1 MNKIIKKLQI
11 PGYETKV
18 MIVPRKNKSTKAEKV
33 SDGIQLSFDIEMEP
47 SKIQRNN
54 V

>member
-18 MIVPRKNKSTKAEKV
+18 MIVPRKNVGFKTEKV
-33 SDGIQLSFDIEMEP
+33 PVGIQLSLDLELDSTKQF
-47 SKIQRNN
+47 SKK
-54 V
+54 

>member
-18 MIVPRKNKSTKAEKV
+18 IIVPRKNKSANDAKV
-33 SDGIQLSFDIEMEP
+33 TTSIQLSFDIEME
-47 SKIQRNN
+47 SNKQDSMK
-54 V
+54 

>member
-1 MNKIIKKLQI
+1 MNKIIKKLNI

-18 MIVPRKNKSTKAEKV
+18 IIKPRINTSNKKN
-33 SDGIQLSFDIEMEP
+33 DGIQLSFEIEMDQEN
-47 SKIQRNN
+47 KLKTRN